1 MTKEY
6 SPFTPG
12 IPVPLEFFVGR
23 TEEIH
28 RILASGRKALALNT
42 LERLFVFG
50 ERGIG
55 KSSICK
61 FAMTAAEREFE
72 MLGLHVYLGG
82 VSSLEEM
89 VRRIFERL
97 LRESVDKP
105 WHEKTKEFLG
115 NHIRQ
120 LDIFGLT
127 VEFSATEKELVR
139 AVGDF
144 APALKNLLSKLLPQK
159 KGLLIILDDL
169 NGLATSELFAN
180 WLKSFIDEMA
190 TAENPI
196 PLVFI
201 LAGLAE
207 RRQQLV
213 DQQPSLDR
221 VFDLI
226 EIKRF
231 SGEETREFYERLFGK
246 VNVEI
251 TEEALK
257 LLVRLSGGFPVF
269 MHEIGDAV
277 FKVDR
282 DNRIDVHDALEGLL
296 LGAQIIG
303 AKYVEPN
310 VLAAICS
317 QNYQHILKKVAHIP
331 FEPRFSRKEV
341 VSRLTSAEAKVFDN
355 FLRKMERLEAIKKD
369 KERGPGSYAFT
380 SELYY
385 LFFWLASG
393 HARLEH

>member
-23 TEEIH
+23 IEEIQS
-28 RILASGRKALALNT
+28 ILASGRKALALNT

-61 FAMTAAEREFE
+61 FAMTVAEREFDF
-72 MLGLHVYLGG
+72 LGLHVYLGG
-82 VSSLEEM
+82 VTSLEEM

-105 WHEKTKEFLG
+105 WYQKTKEFLG

-120 LDIFGLT
+120 LDIFGLA
-127 VEFSATEKELVR
+127 VEFSATERDLAR
-139 AVGDF
+139 AAGDF
-144 APALKNLLSKLLPQK
+144 VPALKNLLAKLLPEK
-159 KGLLIILDDL
+159 KGLLIILEDL
-169 NGLATSELFAN
+169 NGLAASEVFAN

-207 RRQQLV
+207 RRQQLIAK
-213 DQQPSLDR
+213 QPSLDR
-221 VFDLI
+221 VFELI

-231 SGEETREFYERLFGK
+231 STEETREFYERMFGK
-246 VNVEI
+246 VNVKI
-251 TEEALK
+251 TDEALR

-269 MHEIGDAV
+269 MHELGDAV
-277 FKVDR
+277 FKIDI
-282 DNRIDVHDALEGLL
+282 DNRVDENDALQGILR
-296 LGAQIIG
+296 GAQIIG

-310 VLAAICS
+310 VLAAIRS
-317 QNYQHILKKVAHIP
+317 RNYQHILKKVAHKP
-331 FEPRFSRKEV
+331 FEPHFSRKEV
-341 VSRLTSAEAKVFDN
+341 VSRLTSSEANVFDN
-355 FLRKMERLEAIKKD
+355 FLRKMEKLGAIKKD
-369 KERGPGSYAFT
+369 KERGAGSYAFT

-385 LFFWLASG
+385 LFFWLLAS
-393 HARLEH
+393 HSNHPK